1 MDVLSHL
8 VVFHVMELFEVL
20 RDKVASFM
28 SLYQE
33 QTNMEKLLAAP
44 QQAMR
49 LTKRAVVQG
58 EQSSLR
64 ASLDLIS
71 SFMGIVTEL
80 DDYRQR
86 TSALVAKMQRKAQ

>member
-1 MDVLSHL
+1 
-8 VVFHVMELFEVL
+8 
-20 RDKVASFM
+20 
-28 SLYQE
+28 
-33 QTNMEKLLAAP
+33 
-44 QQAMR
+44 MR

-86 TSALVAKMQRKAQ
+86 TSALVAKMQQRAQ

>member
-1 MDVLSHL
+1 MP
-8 VVFHVMELFEVL
+8 ELDAFV
-20 RDKVASFM
+20 
-28 SLYQE
+28 E
-33 QTNMEKLLAAP
+33 QYMEKLLAAP

>member
-1 MDVLSHL
+1 MVP
-8 VVFHVMELFEVL
+8 
-20 RDKVASFM
+20 
-28 SLYQE
+28 
-33 QTNMEKLLAAP
+33 T

>member
-1 MDVLSHL
+1 
-8 VVFHVMELFEVL
+8 
-20 RDKVASFM
+20 
-28 SLYQE
+28 
-33 QTNMEKLLAAP
+33 MEKLLAAP

-86 TSALVAKMQRKAQ
+86 TSALVAKLQRKVQ

>member
-1 MDVLSHL
+1 MWS
-8 VVFHVMELFEVL
+8 
-20 RDKVASFM
+20 S
-28 SLYQE
+28 
-33 QTNMEKLLAAP
+33 EKLLAAP

-86 TSALVAKMQRKAQ
+86 TSALVAKLQRKVQ

>member
-1 MDVLSHL
+1 
-8 VVFHVMELFEVL
+8 
-20 RDKVASFM
+20 
-28 SLYQE
+28 
-33 QTNMEKLLAAP
+33 MEKLLAAP

-86 TSALVAKMQRKAQ
+86 TSALVAKMQRKVQ

>member
-1 MDVLSHL
+1 MVTREDVQSIARLAKLS
-8 VVFHVMELFEVL
+8 VPDEELDTFVENYMKKIL
-20 RDKVASFM
+20 
-28 SLYQE
+28 E
-33 QTNMEKLLAAP
+33 AP

-49 LTKRAVVQG
+49 LTKRAVLQG
-58 EQSSLR
+58 EQSTLR

>member
-1 MDVLSHL
+1 MTHCVPDE
-8 VVFHVMELFEVL
+8 ELDTFVENYMKKIL
-20 RDKVASFM
+20 
-28 SLYQE
+28 E
-33 QTNMEKLLAAP
+33 AP

-49 LTKRAVVQG
+49 LTKRAVLQG
-58 EQSSLR
+58 EQSTLR